1 MVVRGFERGL
11 TMRTRTLNRP
21 TVNPLLF
28 VAALALA
35 GCWTAPIARVQPK
48 GEPRLIQ
55 GGVAVESVKGPAIV
69 QSVDSAARTLVVMNP
84 GDFAKSTYKA
94 GSNVTNFDQIKAG
107 DKVQATLAQ
116 ELTIYVL
123 KNGQVPDPGRAPK
136 TIKGDA
142 KVLMVDPSYRLLT
155 LQFPNGRNQTFKVGL
170 DVKLLQMEAG
180 DDVVIRTIEAVA
192 LELKAP

>member
-1 MVVRGFERGL
+1 
-11 TMRTRTLNRP
+11 MRTRTLNRAI
-21 TVNPLLF
+21 VNPSLF

-35 GCWTAPIARVQPK
+35 GCWTAPIASVQPK

-55 GGVAVESVKGPAIV
+55 GGIPVESVKSPAIV
-69 QSVDSAARTLVVMNP
+69 QSVDARTRTLVVMNP
-84 GDFAKSTYKA
+84 SDFARSSYKA

-116 ELTIYVL
+116 ELAIYVL
-123 KNGQVPDPGRAPK
+123 KNGQVRDPGGAPR

-155 LQFPNGRNQTFKVGL
+155 LRFPNGRNQTFKVGL